1 MTMRVLVV
9 DDERDIRRLLVS
21 DLQSAGYETV
31 ELESGEHVLET
42 TLKFRPDVIV
52 LDLTMPGVNGFE
64 ALKELKTHPQT
75 ARVPVV
81 VASAQTSRGVLTM
94 VREMGAADFLV
105 KPWEDGEL
113 VWRIEQFKDG
123 VVDQAA

>member
-1 MTMRVLVV
+1 MRVLVV
-9 DDERDIRRLLVS
+9 DDEKDIRRLLVA
-21 DLQSAGYETV
+21 DLRYAGYETV
-31 ELESGEHVLET
+31 ELDSGEHVLET
-42 TLKFRPDVIV
+42 TLEFRPDVIV

-64 ALKELKTHPQT
+64 ALKELKINPQT

-94 VREMGAADFLV
+94 VRQMGAADFLV

-113 VWRIEQFKDG
+113 VWRVEQAIG
-123 VVDQAA
+123 SAAARAA